1 MCVPPQVAMAGA
13 SAAGSIIEHNEKVSA
28 YNDTVDA
35 NNRTRASAID
45 SSQLQIS
52 QIRLK
57 EEQQQGNILEQ
68 KFDNLIKGIETK
80 ETLKTAVLED
90 NILGRSV
97 NLALSDA
104 VADRLR
110 NETRMEQQS
119 KFISQQS
126 QTDAKGITSQLEGRL
141 AQIVDPTP
149 PDLMGTLIKGGANA
163 MAAGNSM
170 QGTTWGDLF
179 GTTPTAPTKTS

>member
-13 SAAGSIIEHNEKVSA
+13 SAVGSVMEHNEKVSV

-35 NNRTRASAID
+35 NNRTRASAVD

-52 QIRLK
+52 QTRLK

-68 KFDNLIKGIETK
+68 KFDNLIKGIETR
-80 ETLKTAVLED
+80 ETLKTATLED
-90 NILGRSV
+90 NIVGRSV
-97 NLALSDA
+97 TLALNDA

-119 KFISQQS
+119 KFFSQQS
-126 QTDAKGITSQLEGRL
+126 DIDAKNIQAQLDGRL

-149 PDLMGTLIKGGANA
+149 PDMMGTLIKGGVGAVS
-163 MAAGNSM
+163 AGNSL
-170 QGTTWGDLF
+170 GANTSWGDIF
-179 GTTPTAPTKTS
+179 GTST

>member
-1 MCVPPQVAMAGA
+1 MCNPQAAMAGA
-13 SAAGSIIEHNEKVSA
+13 SAVGSIMEHNEKVSV

-52 QIRLK
+52 QTRLK

-68 KFDNLIKGIETK
+68 KFDNLIKGIETR
-80 ETLKTAVLED
+80 ETLKTAALED
-90 NILGRSV
+90 NIVGRSV
-97 NLALSDA
+97 TLALNDA

-119 KFISQQS
+119 KFFSQQADM
-126 QTDAKGITSQLEGRL
+126 DAKGIQAQLEGRL
-141 AQIVDPTP
+141 AQIVDPSP
-149 PDLMGTLIKGGANA
+149 PDMMTAIVKGGANA
-163 MAAGNSM
+163 MSAGASM
-170 QGTTWGDLF
+170 KNTEWGDIV
-179 GTTPTAPTKTS
+179 GA

>member
-1 MCVPPQVAMAGA
+1 MCNPQAAMAGA
-13 SAAGSIIEHNEKVSA
+13 SAVGSVMEHNEKVSA

-52 QIRLK
+52 QTRLK

-68 KFDNLIKGIETK
+68 KFDNLIKGIETR
-80 ETLKTAVLED
+80 ETLKTAALED
-90 NILGRSV
+90 NIVGRSV
-97 NLALSDA
+97 TLALNDA

-119 KFISQQS
+119 KFFSQQADM
-126 QTDAKGITSQLEGRL
+126 DAKGIQAQLEGRL
-141 AQIVDPTP
+141 AQIVDPSP
-149 PDLMGTLIKGGANA
+149 PDMMTAIVKGGANA
-163 MAAGNSM
+163 ASAGSSM
-170 QGTTWGDLF
+170 KGTSWGDIV
-179 GTTPTAPTKTS
+179 GA